1 MNGQAHNS
9 YYMSDAER
17 AARFWNKLYAKRKR
31 LRFIAIKSSTKKGRV
46 GLCAGEPREVECLLQ
61 PLRKT

>member
-1 MNGQAHNS
+1 MNVQAHNS
-9 YYMSDAER
+9 YCIGDAER

-46 GLCAGEPREVECLLQ
+46 GLCAGEPREVERLLQ
-61 PLRKT
+61 PLLKT

>member
-9 YYMSDAER
+9 YCMSDAKRE
-17 AARFWNKLYAKRKR
+17 ARFWNKLYAKKKI

-46 GLCAGEPREVECLLQ
+46 GLCAGEPREVERLLQ
-61 PLRKT
+61 PLLKT